1 MQTFDPLAF
10 PLTGQQ
16 LIEASAGT
24 GKTYSIALLYLRLI
38 LERRL
43 EVDAILVVTFTVS
56 ATEELRGRIRTR
68 LREALDVLE
77 GRSVP
82 GDDPALTRLLAGIE
96 DRRQTATLL
105 IDALT
110 RMDEAAIYT
119 IHGFCQRMLQD
130 HAFES
135 GSPFEAEL
143 LENEQPLRQQIIE
156 DFWRRRFYPVSPAEA
171 AWAAKQWGDPAGLLR
186 VLHPLPARAEM
197 AWVPDPAADDP
208 ARRRREAED
217 RFQAVQQAWPRY
229 RAEVADILAHD
240 PCLKRDKNK
249 SYGRERV
256 HLALTGMD
264 TLAAAGEMA
273 WELPDCVSLLAA
285 SVMAGL
291 LKGKKILPPLPFFQL
306 FDAFYLAHGVFLRAS
321 RVRVLLDAWD
331 FIRSELERR
340 KRDQARMSFDDLL
353 SGLDRA
359 LAGSGGGALVRR
371 IRNRFAVA
379 LVDEFQDTD
388 PLQYRIF
395 RRIFGLDPAAGLFM
409 IGDPKQAVYSFRGA
423 DIFTY
428 IQAKKDTPAAGHHT
442 MSTNYRATGAM
453 VQAVNRLFAGRDS
466 FIFAG
471 DIPFAPVQA
480 GGRADEKP
488 LLLDGA
494 PAPPLTALVLPA
506 AQLAAAG
513 KETIA
518 KDRAEGTAAAWCAAE
533 IARLL
538 AMGRR
543 QAATIGDEPLGA
555 RDLAVL
561 VRTHHEAAVM
571 RQALR
576 ERDIASVYYSQDSV
590 LATDE
595 ARQMQ
600 EVLAALLAPGDEPQ
614 VCNALVTDLFGLDG
628 RELDQ
633 LARHELEW
641 ARLLGTMRN
650 YQETWQQRGPNV
662 MFLTLVAERRV
673 VRRLLARPDGERR
686 LTNFLHLAE
695 LLQEAAEQQPGMD
708 GLLRWLQDQIANPAP
723 EAASQQLRLE
733 SDENLV
739 RIVTIHKA
747 KGLEYPV
754 VFLPFAWNCRP
765 VRRDA
770 VFTFHDPKA
779 DFRFTVDLGSENNE
793 YYRLAEQERLAED
806 LRLLYVAVTRA
817 RYCCYWCWG
826 RISGMDNT
834 ALAWLLHRRDAKT
847 VPVLKSLGEKRIRE
861 DITNLNNAGRL
872 VNCPPW
878 PDSSA
883 APAAVPATG
892 HDGTG
897 LAVKVFHGSIDRE
910 WRITSYSQLASSP
923 GPQPRQAGENLD
935 LADTAPLAEEPL
947 SVFNFPRGPAAGT
960 CLHGLLEQLDFPRAG
975 GGEMRDLVQDSL
987 QRFGFDRLWTPV
999 VCRWLTDILDTR
1011 LAPDS
1016 DFCLRRLPGDDRLTE
1031 MAFYFS
1037 LTGLDLDRFN
1047 RVLTAFAIRP
1057 LEFPAPRLHGL
1068 MKGFI
1073 DLVFR
1078 FQGRFFLADYKSNYL
1093 GSGLPAYRPE
1103 QLAGAMAEHRY
1114 DLQYLIYTVALHR
1127 YLGRRLNGYD
1137 YDAHC
1142 GGAYYLFLRGLDPAA
1157 GPASGIYFTRPPREL
1172 IEQLDSCCRGR
1183 EDD

>member
-10 PLTGQQ
+10 PLAGQQ

-43 EVDAILVVTFTVS
+43 DVDAILVVTFTIS

-77 GRSVP
+77 DRSVH
-82 GDDPALTRLLAGIE
+82 DDQALTRLLAGTP
-96 DRRQTATLL
+96 DRREAATLL
-105 IDALT
+105 TDALT

-143 LENEQPLRQQIIE
+143 LESEQPLRRQIIE

-171 AWAAKQWGDPAGLLR
+171 AWAAGQWGDPGGLLR
-186 VLHPLPARAEM
+186 ALQPLPAHAET
-197 AWVPDPAADDP
+197 ACVPDPAADDQ
-208 ARRRREAED
+208 ARLRQEAEG
-217 RFQAVQQAWPRY
+217 RLQAVQQAWSRC
-229 RAEVADILAHD
+229 RAEVAAILARD

-249 SYGRERV
+249 GYGRQRLESA
-256 HLALTGMD
+256 LAGMD
-264 TLAAAGEMA
+264 ELAAAGEMA
-273 WELPDCVSLLAA
+273 WELPDCVELLAA

-291 LKGKKILPPLPFFQL
+291 LKGKKNLPPHPFFQL
-306 FDAFYLAHGVFLRAS
+306 FDAFYLAHGAFLRVS
-321 RVRVLLDAWD
+321 RIRVLLDAWD
-331 FIRSELERR
+331 FSRAELERR
-340 KRDQARMSFDDLL
+340 KGDQARMSFDDLL
-353 SGLDRA
+353 NGLDRA
-359 LAGSGGGALVRR
+359 LAGSGGTGLVQR

-395 RRIFGLDPAAGLFM
+395 RRIFGLDQAAGLFM

-428 IQAKKDTPAAGHHT
+428 IRAKKDTPTAGRHT

-453 VQAVNRLFAGRDS
+453 VRAVNRLFAGRDS
-466 FIFAG
+466 FIFAE

-480 GGRADEKP
+480 GGRADETP

-494 PAPPLTALVLPA
+494 PVPPLTALLLPA
-506 AQLAAAG
+506 AQLAAPR
-513 KETIA
+513 KEIVA
-518 KDRAEGTAAAWCAAE
+518 KDRAEGAAAAWCAVE

-543 QAATIGDEPLGA
+543 QAATIGDEPLCA

-576 ERDIASVYYSQDSV
+576 ERDIASVYYSRDSV

-600 EVLAALLAPGDEPQ
+600 AVLAALLEPGDEPQ
-614 VCNALVTDLFGLDG
+614 VRNALVTDLFGLDG

-641 ARLLGTMRN
+641 VRLLGTMRH
-650 YQETWQQRGPNV
+650 YREIWRQRGPNV

-695 LLQEAAEQQPGMD
+695 LLQEAAGRQPGMD
-708 GLLRWLQDQIANPAP
+708 GLLRWLNDQIANPAP

-754 VFLPFAWNCRP
+754 VFLPFPWNCRSLRP
-765 VRRDA
+765 DA
-770 VFTFHDPKA
+770 IFTFHDPKA
-779 DFRFTVDLGSENNE
+779 AFRLTVDLGSKNNE
-793 YYRLAEQERLAED
+793 NYRLAERERLAED

-826 RISGMDNT
+826 KISGMDKT
-834 ALAWLLHRRDAKT
+834 GLAWLLHRRKAET
-847 VPVLKSLGEKRIRE
+847 VPALKSLDEKRIRE
-861 DITNLNNAGRL
+861 DIASLNRDGPL
-872 VNCPPW
+872 VHCPPC
-878 PDSSA
+878 PASFA
-883 APAAVPATG
+883 APAPAADHEG
-892 HDGTG
+892 AG
-897 LAVKVFHGSIDRE
+897 LAVKVFTGNIDRE
-910 WRITSYSQLASSP
+910 WRITSYSQLAAGP
-923 GPQPRQAGENLD
+923 EPQPRQPDED
-935 LADTAPLAEEPL
+935 RDRTETAPPAEPL
-947 SVFNFPRGPAAGT
+947 SVFSFPRGPAAGT
-960 CLHGLLEQLDFPRAG
+960 CLHGLLEQLDFPGAG
-975 GGEMRDLVQDSL
+975 GEEMLDLVRDHL
-987 QRFGFDRLWTPV
+987 QRFGFAGHWTPL
-999 VCRWLTDILDTR
+999 VCQWLADILDTR
-1011 LAPDS
+1011 LATDS

-1037 LTGLDLDRFN
+1037 LTGLDLDHFN
-1047 RVLTAFAIRP
+1047 RVLTDFAIRP
-1057 LEFPAPRLHGL
+1057 VEFPASRLHGL

-1078 FQGRFFLADYKSNYL
+1078 FQDRFFLADYKSNYL
-1093 GSGLPAYRPE
+1093 GAGLPAYRPE
-1103 QLAGAMAEHRY
+1103 QLAAAMAAHRY

-1127 YLGRRLNGYD
+1127 YLGRRLHGYD

-1142 GGAYYLFLRGLDPAA
+1142 GGAYYLFLRGMDPAA
-1157 GPASGIYFTRPPREL
+1157 GPASGVYFTRPPREL
-1172 IEQLDSCCRGR
+1172 IEQLDSCCCGR
-1183 EDD
+1183 EDG

>member
-77 GRSVP
+77 GRSVHD
-82 GDDPALTRLLAGIE
+82 DDPALSRLLAGIK
-96 DRRQTATLL
+96 DRREAATLL
-105 IDALT
+105 TDALT

-143 LENEQPLRQQIIE
+143 LESEQALRQQIVE

-171 AWAAKQWGDPAGLLR
+171 AWAAGQWGDPAGLLKA
-186 VLHPLPARAEM
+186 LHPVPAHAEI
-197 AWVPDPAADDP
+197 ACVPNPAADDP
-208 ARRRREAED
+208 ARLRREAGN
-217 RFQAVQQAWPRY
+217 RLQAVQQAWSRC
-229 RAEVADILAHD
+229 RAEVAAILARD

-256 HLALTGMD
+256 ESALTGMD
-264 TLAAAGEMA
+264 ELAAAGEMA
-273 WELPDCVSLLAA
+273 WELPDCVELLAA

-291 LKGKKILPPLPFFQL
+291 LKGKKNLPPHPFFQL
-306 FDAFYLAHGVFLRAS
+306 FDAFYLAHGTFLRVS
-321 RVRVLLDAWD
+321 RIRVLLDARD
-331 FIRSELERR
+331 FIRAELERR
-340 KRDQARMSFDDLL
+340 KGDQAKMSFDDLL

-359 LAGSGGGALVRR
+359 LAGSGGGGLVRR

-428 IQAKKDTPAAGHHT
+428 IRAKKDTPTAGQHT

-453 VQAVNRLFAGRDS
+453 VRAVNRLFAARDS
-466 FIFAG
+466 FILAK
-471 DIPFAPVQA
+471 DIPFAPVRA

-494 PAPPLTALVLPA
+494 PPPPLTALVLPA
-506 AQLAAAG
+506 AQLAAPG
-513 KETIA
+513 KKIVA
-518 KDRAEGTAAAWCAAE
+518 KDRAEGPAAAWCAAE
-533 IARLL
+533 IASLL

-543 QAATIGDEPLGA
+543 QAATIGDEPLCA
-555 RDLAVL
+555 RDIAVL

-576 ERDIASVYYSQDSV
+576 ELDIASVYYSRDSV

-600 EVLAALLAPGDEPQ
+600 EVLAALLEPGDEPQ
-614 VCNALVTDLFGLDG
+614 VRNALVTDLFGLDG

-633 LARHELEW
+633 LARRELEW
-641 ARLLGTMRN
+641 ARLLGIMRN
-650 YQETWQQRGPNV
+650 YRETWQQRGLNV

-708 GLLRWLQDQIANPAP
+708 GLLRWLNDQIANPAP

-754 VFLPFAWNCRP
+754 VFLPFPWNCRS

-770 VFTFHDPKA
+770 LFTFHDPAA
-779 DFRFTVDLGSENNE
+779 DFRLTVDLGSKNNE
-793 YYRLAEQERLAED
+793 YYRLAERERLAED

-834 ALAWLLHRRDAKT
+834 ALAWLLHRREAKA
-847 VPVLKSLGEKRIRE
+847 VPALKSLDEELILA
-861 DITNLNNAGRL
+861 DITGLNNAGPL
-872 VNCPPW
+872 VHCPPC
-878 PDSSA
+878 PASFA
-883 APAAVPATG
+883 APAPVPAAD

-910 WRITSYSQLASSP
+910 WRITSYSQLAAGP
-923 GPQPRQAGENLD
+923 EPQPRQ
-935 LADTAPLAEEPL
+935 PAEDRDEAETTPAAVPP
-947 SVFNFPRGPAAGT
+947 SVFSFPRGPAAGT

-975 GGEMRDLVQDSL
+975 GEKMSALVQDSL
-987 QRFGFDRLWTPV
+987 QRFGFAGHWTPL
-999 VCRWLTDILDTR
+999 VCRWLADILDTR

-1016 DFCLRRLPGDDRLTE
+1016 DLCLRRLPGDDRLTE

-1047 RVLTAFAIRP
+1047 RVLTDFAIRP
-1057 LEFPAPRLHGL
+1057 VEFTAPRLHGL

-1093 GSGLPAYRPE
+1093 GAGLPAYRPE

-1127 YLGRRLNGYD
+1127 YLGRRLNNYD
-1137 YDAHC
+1137 YDVHC
-1142 GGAYYLFLRGLDPAA
+1142 GGAYYLFLRGMNPAA

-1183 EDD
+1183 EDY

>member
-10 PLTGQQ
+10 PLAGQQ

-77 GRSVP
+77 GRSVND
-82 GDDPALTRLLAGIE
+82 DDPALRRLLAGIE
-96 DRRQTATLL
+96 DRRGAATLL

-110 RMDEAAIYT
+110 RMDEAVIYT

-135 GSPFEAEL
+135 GSPFDAEL
-143 LENEQPLRQQIIE
+143 LENEQPLRRQIIE

-171 AWAAKQWGDPAGLLR
+171 AWAAGQWDDPAGLLR
-186 VLHPLPARAEM
+186 ALHPVPARAET

-208 ARRRREAED
+208 AGLRRKAEG
-217 RFQAVQQAWPRY
+217 RFQAVRQAWPRC
-229 RAEVADILAHD
+229 RAEVEAILTGD
-240 PCLKRDKNK
+240 SCLKRDKNK

-256 HLALTGMD
+256 DLALTGMD
-264 TLAAAGEMA
+264 TLAAAAEMA
-273 WELPDCVSLLAA
+273 WELPNCVSLLAA

-291 LKGKKILPPLPFFQL
+291 LKGKKILPPHPFFQL
-306 FDAFYLAHGVFLRAS
+306 FDTFYLVHSAFLRAN

-331 FIRSELERR
+331 FSRSELERR

-359 LAGSGGGALVRR
+359 LAGSGGAGLVRR

-428 IQAKKDTPAAGHHT
+428 IRAKRDTPAAGHHT
-442 MSTNYRATGAM
+442 MSTNYRSTGAM
-453 VQAVNRLFAGRDS
+453 VQAVNRLFAGQDS
-466 FIFAG
+466 FIFAE
-471 DIPFAPVQA
+471 DIPFAPVEA

-494 PAPPLTALVLPA
+494 QPPPLTALILPA
-506 AQLAAAG
+506 AQLAAP
-513 KETIA
+513 KKVMA
-518 KDRAEGTAAAWCAAE
+518 KDRAEGAAAAWCAAE

-538 AMGRR
+538 AMGQR
-543 QAATIGDEPLGA
+543 QAATIGDEPLSA

-576 ERDIASVYYSQDSV
+576 ERDIASVYYSQNSV
-590 LATDE
+590 FATDE
-595 ARQMQ
+595 AQQMQ
-600 EVLAALLAPGDEPQ
+600 EVLAALLEPGDEPQ
-614 VCNALVTDLFGLDG
+614 VRNALVTDLFGFDG
-628 RELDQ
+628 RKLEQ
-633 LARHELEW
+633 LARRELEW
-641 ARLLGTMRN
+641 VRLLGTMRN
-650 YQETWQQRGPNV
+650 YQEIWRQRGLNV

-708 GLLRWLQDQIANPAP
+708 GLLRWLNDQLANPAP

-733 SDENLV
+733 SDEDLV

-754 VFLPFAWNCRP
+754 VFLPFPWNCRP

-779 DFRFTVDLGSENNE
+779 DFRFTVDLGSGNNE

-826 RISGMDNT
+826 RIRGMDNT
-834 ALAWLLHRRDAKT
+834 ALAWLLHRRDVEA
-847 VPVLKSLGEKRIRE
+847 VPPLKDLGEKQIQE
-861 DITNLNNAGRL
+861 DIAGLNNTGPL
-872 VNCPPW
+872 VHCPPY
-878 PDSSA
+878 PDSFA
-883 APAAVPATG
+883 APAAPPAAG
-892 HDGTG
+892 RDGTG
-897 LAVKVFHGSIDRE
+897 PAVKVFAGKIDRE
-910 WRITSYSQLASSP
+910 WRITSYSQLAP
-923 GPQPRQAGENLD
+923 GPDPQSRQPDEDRDWAE
-935 LADTAPLAEEPL
+935 TAPLAEPH
-947 SVFNFPRGPAAGT
+947 SVFSFPRGPAAGT

-975 GGEMRDLVQDSL
+975 GEEMRDLVQDRL
-987 QRFGFDRLWTPV
+987 QRFGFAGSWTPL
-999 VCRWLTDILDTR
+999 VCRWLADILDTR

-1078 FQGRFFLADYKSNYL
+1078 FQGCFFLADYKSNYL
-1093 GSGLPAYRPE
+1093 GAGLQAYRPE

-1127 YLGRRLNGYD
+1127 YLGHRLNGYD
-1137 YDAHC
+1137 YDAHF
-1142 GGAYYLFLRGLDPAA
+1142 GGAYYLFLRGMDPAA
-1157 GPASGIYFTRPPREL
+1157 GPASGVYRTRPPREL

-1183 EDD
+1183 EDG

>member
-77 GRSVP
+77 CRNVNN
-82 GDDPALTRLLAGIE
+82 DDQTLLRLLAGIE
-96 DRRQTATLL
+96 DRREAATLL
-105 IDALT
+105 LDALT

-171 AWAAKQWGDPAGLLR
+171 AWAARQWGDPAALLSALNP
-186 VLHPLPARAEM
+186 VPARAEM
-197 AWVPDPAADDP
+197 ICVPDPATDDP
-208 ARRRREAED
+208 ARRRREAEN
-217 RFQAVQQAWPRY
+217 RFQAVRQAWPRC
-229 RAEVADILAHD
+229 RAAVEAILTGA

-249 SYGRERV
+249 SYGRQRV
-256 HLALTGMD
+256 ELAMTGMD
-264 TLAAAGEMA
+264 ELAAAGEMA

-291 LKGKKILPPLPFFQL
+291 LKGKKNLPPHPFFQL
-306 FDAFYLAHGVFLRAS
+306 FDAFYLAHGAFIRAG
-321 RVRVLLDAWD
+321 RIRVLLDAWD

-340 KRDQARMSFDDLL
+340 KHDQAKMSFDDLL

-359 LAGSGGGALVRR
+359 LAGSGGPGLVRR
-371 IRNRFAVA
+371 IRNRFSVA

-395 RRIFGLDPAAGLFM
+395 RQLFGLDPAAGLFM

-428 IQAKKDTPAAGHHT
+428 IRAKKDTPAAGHHT
-442 MSTNYRATGAM
+442 MSINYRSTSAM

-466 FIFAG
+466 FIFAD
-471 DIPFAPVQA
+471 DIPFSPVRA
-480 GGRADEKP
+480 GGRADEQP

-494 PAPPLTALVLPA
+494 PPPPLTALVLPA
-506 AQLAAAG
+506 AQLAAPG
-513 KETIA
+513 KKIMA
-518 KDRAEGTAAAWCAAE
+518 KDRAEGTAASWCAAE

-543 QAATIGDEPLGA
+543 QAATIGDEPLSA
-555 RDLAVL
+555 RDIAVL
-561 VRTHHEAAVM
+561 VRTHHQAAVM

-576 ERDIASVYYSQDSV
+576 ELDIASVYYSQDSV
-590 LATDE
+590 FATDE

-600 EVLAALLAPGDEPQ
+600 GVLAALLEPGDEPQ
-614 VCNALVTDLFGLDG
+614 VRNALVTDLFGFDG

-633 LARHELEW
+633 LAHRELEW
-641 ARLLGTMRN
+641 ARLLGIMRN
-650 YQETWQQRGPNV
+650 YQEIWRQRGLNV

-708 GLLRWLQDQIANPAP
+708 GLLRWLNDQLANPAP
-723 EAASQQLRLE
+723 KAASQQLRLE
-733 SDENLV
+733 SDANLV

-754 VFLPFAWNCRP
+754 VFLPFPWNCRP
-765 VRRDA
+765 VRRDTI
-770 VFTFHDPKA
+770 FTFHDPKTN
-779 DFRFTVDLGSENNE
+779 FRFTVDLGSKNNE

-806 LRLLYVAVTRA
+806 LRLLYVAVTRS

-826 RISGMDNT
+826 RILGMENT
-834 ALAWLLHRRDAKT
+834 ALAWLLHRRDAET
-847 VPVLKSLGEKRIRE
+847 VPALKSLGEKRLLE
-861 DITNLNNAGRL
+861 DITGLNNAGPL
-872 VNCPPW
+872 VHCPPY
-878 PDSSA
+878 PDSFA
-883 APAAVPATG
+883 APAAAPAAD
-892 HDGTG
+892 HDEAGP
-897 LAVKVFHGSIDRE
+897 AVKIFEGDIDRE
-910 WRITSYSQLASSP
+910 WRITSYSQLTS
-923 GPQPRQAGENLD
+923 GLDPQPRQPGEDRNG
-935 LADTAPLAEEPL
+935 AETAPLAEPP
-947 SVFNFPRGPAAGT
+947 SVFSFPRGPAAGT
-960 CLHGLLEQLDFPRAG
+960 CLHELLEQLDSSRAG
-975 GGEMRDLVQDSL
+975 GGEMRDLVQDRL
-987 QRFGFDRLWTPV
+987 QRFGFDSHWTPV
-999 VCRWLTDILDTR
+999 VCQWLADILDTR

-1016 DFCLRRLPGDDRLTE
+1016 DFCLRRLAGEDRLTE

-1047 RVLTAFAIRP
+1047 RVLTDFAIRP

-1093 GSGLPAYRPE
+1093 GAGLPAYQPE

-1127 YLGRRLNGYD
+1127 YLGRRLHNYD
-1137 YDAHC
+1137 YDAHF
-1142 GGAYYLFLRGLDPAA
+1142 GGAYYLFLRGMNPAA
-1157 GPASGIYFTRPPREL
+1157 GSESGVYFTRPPQAL
-1172 IEQLDSCCRGR
+1172 IEQLDSCCHGR
-1183 EDD
+1183 EDG